1 MPAGPAVRSVD
12 DMTHAHVP
20 TPAEM
25 LRDWLR
31 HSAQQ
36 FADAVTGAGTWIQ
49 SRTHWPENRA
59 DYYPPRREASFEEA
73 AMSRE
78 MYRL

>member
-1 MPAGPAVRSVD
+1 MSGTGRIRSVD

-36 FADAVTGAGTWIQ
+36 VAEAVSAAGTWVQ
-49 SRTHWPENRA
+49 GRTHWPQHRA

-73 AMSRE
+73 AMARE